1 MLEITI
7 VELILRAIPEAFLLI
22 LGGCIIS
29 RKSIDNKSYL
39 IASMLFGVSTYLVR
53 MLPIQFGVHT
63 IIIIMIFIL
72 INTSLN
78 KIPIRKAISSSL
90 ISIITLSICESI
102 NLFILNFLKID
113 VQAII
118 DNPLLKTLYFMP
130 SLALFALIIL
140 IFYVV
145 IRRNKK
151 EGSKNVLN

>member
-1 MLEITI
+1 
-7 VELILRAIPEAFLLI
+7 
-22 LGGCIIS
+22 
-29 RKSIDNKSYL
+29 
-39 IASMLFGVSTYLVR
+39 MLFAISTYLVR

-102 NLFILNFLKID
+102 NLFVLNYIKVD
-113 VQAII
+113 MEVII
-118 DNPLLKTLYFMP
+118 TKPLLKTLYFMP
-130 SLALFALIIL
+130 SLGLFALIIL
-140 IFYVV
+140 ILYMV

-151 EGSKNVLN
+151 RGLKNVLNRENIK